1 MATAKLH
8 RISDS
13 GKSALILVR
22 KNKFEFSASPAYI
35 PAAAVADLEAGES
48 FELPDGFEFVPMMDE
63 DGNPY
68 TTKDGQPLHC
78 LKW

>member
-22 KNKFEFSASPAYI
+22 KNKYEFGSRPAYI
-35 PAAAVADLEAGES
+35 PAAAVEGVEPGES
-48 FELPDGFEFVPMMDE
+48 FELPDGYEFVPMVDQ
-63 DGNPY
+63 DGVPY
-68 TTKDGQPLHC
+68 TTEGGDVLHC
-78 LKW
+78 LQW